1 MTELELVT
9 QILTAYMPT
18 ISNVEIIKAHVH
30 GRDKCPHF
38 QIQFQICP
46 VEPINLYPLK
56 DKRYNNLLEKILIL
70 PSDNSKTRIEAQINI
85 QTFERSLEIMKGS

>member
-46 VEPINLYPLK
+46 VEPIQL
-56 DKRYNNLLEKILIL
+56 
-70 PSDNSKTRIEAQINI
+70 
-85 QTFERSLEIMKGS
+85 RSHYE

>member
-9 QILTAYMPT
+9 QILTAHMPT

-46 VEPINLYPLK
+46 EEPINLYPIK
-56 DKRYNNLLEKILIL
+56 DRRYNNLLEKIFIL
-70 PSDNSKTRIEAQINI
+70 PSDNSNTKIEAQINI
-85 QTFERSLEIMKGS
+85 QTFERSLQIMKES